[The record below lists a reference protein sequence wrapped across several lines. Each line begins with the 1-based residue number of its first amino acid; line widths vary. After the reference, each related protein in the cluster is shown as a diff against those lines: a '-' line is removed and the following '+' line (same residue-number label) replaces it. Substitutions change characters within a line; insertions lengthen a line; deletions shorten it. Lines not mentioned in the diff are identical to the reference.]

1 MLFKQNLS
9 SKLPMRTMPL
19 EQIDMA
25 WEQAKKA
32 RLVDLKYVS
41 LYRDLLQPL
50 TSKQNLSSKIQ
61 LLWHIFTLKRLSY
74 GIRFKTMLS
83 MTKWASFSWN
93 SPATTRVDIGLA
105 KTTLTVWVHPHDLR
119 SSIASRTYLEFWIFH
134 KTLLLVQDMALIFD
148 KKVTVKWTIPK

>member
-1 MLFKQNLS
+1 MFKQKWDTARDRGVIRLFTTAKTMVWEGLSLLPMKTMLFKQNLS

-19 EQIDMA
+19 EQVDMP

-83 MTKWASFSWN
+83 MTKSWASFS
-93 SPATTRVDIGLA
+93 
-105 KTTLTVWVHPHDLR
+105 
-119 SSIASRTYLEFWIFH
+119 
-134 KTLLLVQDMALIFD
+134 
-148 KKVTVKWTIPK
+148 

>member
-1 MLFKQNLS
+1 MIVLYPFISRKVPSKGVRTMLFKQKWVATISVLQLFTSAKTRVWEGLSLLALS

-83 MTKWASFSWN
+83 MTKSWASFS
-93 SPATTRVDIGLA
+93 
-105 KTTLTVWVHPHDLR
+105 
-119 SSIASRTYLEFWIFH
+119 
-134 KTLLLVQDMALIFD
+134 
-148 KKVTVKWTIPK
+148 